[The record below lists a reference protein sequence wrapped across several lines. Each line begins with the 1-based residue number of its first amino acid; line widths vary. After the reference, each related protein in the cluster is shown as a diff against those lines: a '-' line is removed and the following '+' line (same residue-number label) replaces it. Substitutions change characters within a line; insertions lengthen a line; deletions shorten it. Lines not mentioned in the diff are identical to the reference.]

1 MNESSPLTEPTE
13 ATTESQHRVRRTF
26 VTFLGGLGI
35 VFLGLGLISLV
46 LMSFVSSPVAAK
58 STIKSALNQ
67 PAVRDVIA
75 DKLIEKLQDSADND
89 AEKLVF
95 SIARPLI
102 VTAVKEKLADPE
114 LIDFA
119 GEVAATVYAVFIENA
134 PATTVDISK
143 FSDAT
148 LAAIRA
154 ADPSIPKD
162 QNPKMDPLK
171 VERKPGDTDIKSIRD
186 MAQRGSWLFVIIGF
200 LLQIAT
206 WFLSVATQWQRVF
219 RLGIRLLAGGV
230 IFLGIVLVVRSKIP
244 QSSTNNKAAIT
255 AAAQFITD
263 PIVTRFIVLSV
274 LGAITGA
281 VGFVMNRK
289 TTLTVSRPADLV
301 N

>member
-1 MNESSPLTEPTE
+1 MNESSPLIEPTE

-26 VTFLGGLGI
+26 ATILGGLGI

-46 LMSFVSSPVAAK
+46 LMSFVSSPEAAK
-58 STIKSALNQ
+58 STVTSALAQ
-67 PAVRDVIA
+67 PDVRDVIA

-95 SIARPLI
+95 SVARPLI
-102 VTAVKEKLADPE
+102 VTAVKEKLADPD
-114 LIDFA
+114 LQNFA
-119 GEVAATVYAVFIENA
+119 GDVAATVYAVYIENA
-134 PATTVDISK
+134 PAASVDISK

-171 VERKPGDTDIKSIRD
+171 VERKPGDADIKSIRD
-186 MAQRGSWLFVIIGF
+186 MAQRGSWLFVIIGI
-200 LLQIAT
+200 LLQVGA
-206 WFLSVATQWQRVF
+206 WFLSVATQWQRVL
-219 RLGIRLLAGGV
+219 RLGIRLFAGGI
-230 IFLGIVLVVRSKIP
+230 IFLGVVLIARSRIP
-244 QSSTNNKAAIT
+244 QSSIDNKAALT

-263 PIVTRFIVLSV
+263 PMVTRFIVLIL
-274 LGAITGA
+274 LGVIAGV

-289 TTLTVSRPADLV
+289 AQSTLQ
-301 N
+301 

>member
-1 MNESSPLTEPTE
+1 MNESSSLTEPTE

-26 VTFLGGLGI
+26 ATLLGGLGI
-35 VFLGLGLISLV
+35 ALLGFGLVSLV
-46 LMSFVSSPVAAK
+46 LMSFVSSPEAAK
-58 STIKSALNQ
+58 STVKSALNQ
-67 PAVRDVIA
+67 PDVRDVIA
-75 DKLIEKLQDSADND
+75 DELIQKLQESADND

-119 GEVAATVYAVFIENA
+119 GEVAATVYAVYIENA
-134 PATTVDISK
+134 PATSVDISK

-162 QNPKMDPLK
+162 QNPKIDPLK
-171 VERKPGDTDIKSIRD
+171 VERKPGDTDFKSIRD
-186 MAQRGSWLFVIIGF
+186 MAQRGSWLFVVLGI
-200 LLQIAT
+200 LLQVAA
-206 WFLSVATQWQRVF
+206 WFLSVASQWQRVL
-219 RLGIRLLAGGV
+219 RLGIRLLSGGI
-230 IFLGIVLVVRSKIP
+230 IFLGVVLIVRGRIP
-244 QSSTNNKAAIT
+244 QSSTDNKAALT

-263 PIVTRFIVLSV
+263 PMVARFVVLIVLGV
-274 LGAITGA
+274 VTGA

-289 TTLTVSRPADLV
+289 AQSTVSPISV
-301 N
+301 S

>member
-95 SIARPLI
+95 SVARPLI
-102 VTAVKEKLADPE
+102 VTAVKEKLADPD
-114 LIDFA
+114 LQNFA
-119 GEVAATVYAVFIENA
+119 GDVAATVYAVYIENA
-134 PATTVDISK
+134 PAASVDISK

-148 LAAIRA
+148 LSAIRA
-154 ADPSIPKD
+154 ADPSIPND

-171 VERKPGDTDIKSIRD
+171 VERKPGDADIKSIRD
-186 MAQRGSWLFVIIGF
+186 MAQRGSWLFVIIGI
-200 LLQIAT
+200 LLQVGA
-206 WFLSVATQWQRVF
+206 WFLSVATQWQRVL
-219 RLGIRLLAGGV
+219 RLGIRLFAGGI
-230 IFLGIVLVVRSKIP
+230 IFLGVVLIARSRIP
-244 QSSTNNKAAIT
+244 QSSTDNKAALT

-263 PIVTRFIVLSV
+263 PMVTRFVVLIVVGL
-274 LGAITGA
+274 ITGLI
-281 VGFVMNRK
+281 GFVMNRK
-289 TTLTVSRPADLV
+289 VQSTVSPVTAS
-301 N
+301 

>member
-95 SIARPLI
+95 SVARPLI
-102 VTAVKEKLADPE
+102 VTAVKEKLADPD
-114 LIDFA
+114 LQNFA
-119 GEVAATVYAVFIENA
+119 GDVAATVYAVYIENA
-134 PATTVDISK
+134 PAASVDISK

-148 LAAIRA
+148 LSAIRA

-171 VERKPGDTDIKSIRD
+171 VERKPGDADIKSIRD
-186 MAQRGSWLFVIIGF
+186 MAQRGSWLFVIIGI
-200 LLQIAT
+200 LLQVGA
-206 WFLSVATQWQRVF
+206 WFLSVATQWQRVL
-219 RLGIRLLAGGV
+219 RLGIRLFAGGI
-230 IFLGIVLVVRSKIP
+230 IFLGVVLIARSRIP
-244 QSSTNNKAAIT
+244 QSSTDNKAALT

-263 PIVTRFIVLSV
+263 PMVTRFVVLIVLG
-274 LGAITGA
+274 LITGLI
-281 VGFVMNRK
+281 GFVMNRK
-289 TTLTVSRPADLV
+289 AQSTVS
-301 N
+301 